1 MTKDTFLY
9 KEKFLSLKKK
19 CRFAIRLLK
28 KQYKMNLLLMII
40 GAIVAAVAVAFVVVK
55 YLPLKLRWI
64 PSVILLL
71 LAIFLGVK
79 IYNGILEPIKFNEEK
94 IEKFSV
100 VVDNLKIIR
109 DAEVKYYEVNSQ
121 YTNDKAGLINFIN
134 TARLAITET
143 KTIVEQ
149 INKGGGVIID
159 EEKKVTDT
167 IGYEPVLKYFKDRNF
182 KDMFK
187 VPGTDGVEFE
197 IEIGS
202 VEKVPGLVV
211 ATFRARTPKK
221 AILAGMNESLLKQ
234 EIEAVENDQIK
245 GEFVSVGSLEEVTTG
260 GNWPPAYDKKD
271 RAKED

>member
-1 MTKDTFLY
+1 
-9 KEKFLSLKKK
+9 
-19 CRFAIRLLK
+19 
-28 KQYKMNLLLMII
+28 MII
-40 GAIVAAVAVAFVVVK
+40 VAIVAAVAVAFVVVK

-79 IYNGILEPIKFNEEK
+79 IYDGILEPIKFNEEK
-94 IEKFSV
+94 IGKFSV

-121 YTNDKAGLINFIN
+121 YTADKAGLINFIN

-159 EEKKVTDT
+159 EEKRVTDT
-167 IGYEPVLKYFKDRNF
+167 IGYEPVLKYFKNRNF

-187 VPGTDGVEFE
+187 VPGTNGIEFE
-197 IEIGS
+197 IEVGS

-221 AILAGMNESLLKQ
+221 GILAGMNESLLKQ

-271 RAKED
+271 RAKEDQ